1 MFGVLRGD
9 SDRPTLGGQRYS
21 LNAYATVGDD
31 DDEVDEDDEI
41 LDEKPFISVREE
53 VVATVVDEDD
63 DVDDDE
69 DVDTAE
75 VAAAGDSRG
84 YKKPSKNSY
93 KKPNKKNSNKNKYNK
108 EGVHG
113 QVFGQT

>member
-21 LNAYATVGDD
+21 LNAYANVGDD